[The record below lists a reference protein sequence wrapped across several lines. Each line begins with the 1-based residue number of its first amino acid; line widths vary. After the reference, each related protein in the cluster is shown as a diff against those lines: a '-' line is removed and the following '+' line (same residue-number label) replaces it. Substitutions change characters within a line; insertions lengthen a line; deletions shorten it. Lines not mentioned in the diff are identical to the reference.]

1 MSSPESN
8 SSESSNYTLFLLAL
22 AAAVFLGAQ
31 LGAVQRGSET
41 MRWQQAN
48 SDKQIESLKDS
59 KKRFAEAI
67 VKRDEQVKQA
77 GQVQTQYIALFNDI
91 LELSKTDEDAKKVV
105 QKWGIQRQ
113 APAEGAAKSDDK
125 KVPETK

>member
-8 SSESSNYTLFLLAL
+8 FPQTSNYALSLLAL
-22 AAAVFLGAQ
+22 AASVFLGAQ

-48 SDKQIESLKDS
+48 TEKQIESLKES
-59 KKRFAEAI
+59 KERFAEAI
-67 VKRDEQVKQA
+67 IKRDEQVKQS
-77 GQVQTQYIALFNDI
+77 GQVQTQYTALFNDI
-91 LELSKTDEDAKKVV
+91 LDLAKKDEDAKKVV

-113 APAEGAAKSDDK
+113 APAEGAAKSDGRK
-125 KVPETK
+125 ASETK

>member
-1 MSSPESN
+1 MSSPESTSSN
-8 SSESSNYTLFLLAL
+8 SSSYTLFLLAL
-22 AAAVFLGAQ
+22 AASVFLGAQ

-48 SDKQIESLKDS
+48 SEKQIESLKDS

-67 VKRDEQVKQA
+67 VKRDEQVKQS
-77 GQVQTQYIALFNDI
+77 GQVQTQYTALFND
-91 LELSKTDEDAKKVV
+91 LLDLSKTDEDAKKVV

-113 APAEGAAKSDDK
+113 APTEDAAKPEEK
-125 KVPETK
+125 KASETK